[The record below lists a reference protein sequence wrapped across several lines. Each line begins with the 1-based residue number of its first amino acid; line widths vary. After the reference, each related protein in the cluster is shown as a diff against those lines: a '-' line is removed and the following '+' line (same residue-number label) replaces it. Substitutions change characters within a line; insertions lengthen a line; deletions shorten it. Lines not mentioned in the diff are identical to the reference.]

1 MLDRNKFEI
10 EREQFLKAFCEKI
23 TFILGLEMNAKFN
36 EARFYRFTDIAF
48 ELANFGT
55 MDNFL
60 GFDEFDLVAFVETM
74 ETMLPTVANNMNIE
88 EEYPTLT
95 TAVSCLGLY
104 SSLYIVEDEDVANYC
119 EISHEAVAAVLGV
132 KVSTLKNMVSLKSLA
147 AMNNQELRQYLESQE
162 RFKPFKQYDS
172 VSLDAPL
179 DLSNVTTCNA
189 LIYAIEQRAI
199 KYNVVDALETVYSE
213 AGVNA
218 DSDSNIK
225 FIALFSLYG
234 DTARKIGSFL
244 GKLNLDLPSLNVA
257 VENVAHEMTSALA
270 NSFSLLNHI
279 RPPEK
284 SGEHATQEA
293 TNNPYVFQRPNIP
306 FTADNLGDYLK
317 VEHDFS
323 THPDDKSKNKK
334 LFAVKKG
341 NLSLAIERTKTPS
354 IWITHNMAKRL
365 NSSDF
370 EITWYESSEDGVG
383 RHSGLHTYK
392 EFHTAAIA
400 KVKVKSFDHAERLI
414 SQLL

>member
-10 EREQFLKAFCEKI
+10 EREQFLEAFCEKI
-23 TFILGLEMNAKFN
+23 TSTLGLEMDAKFN
-36 EARFYRFTDIAF
+36 ETRFYRFTDIAF

-88 EEYPTLT
+88 QEYPTLT

-104 SSLYIVEDEDVANYC
+104 SSLYIVEDEDVASYC
-119 EISHEAVAAVLGV
+119 EITHEAIAAVLGV

-147 AMNNQELRQYLESQE
+147 AMNNHELRQYLESQE

-179 DLSNVTTCNA
+179 DLSNVRTCSA

-199 KYNVVDALETVYSE
+199 KYNVVDALDTVYSKT
-213 AGVNA
+213 GVNA

-234 DTARKIGSFL
+234 DIARKIGSFL
-244 GKLNLDLPSLNVA
+244 GKLNVDLPSLNVA

-270 NSFSLLNHI
+270 NSCSLSNYI
-279 RPPEK
+279 RPPEE
-284 SGEHATQEA
+284 SEEHDTREA
-293 TNNPYVFQRPNIP
+293 TTPYVFQRPNTP
-306 FTADNLGDYLK
+306 FTSDNLGDYLK
-317 VEHDFS
+317 VEYDFS
-323 THPDDKSKNKK
+323 THPDDRSKNKK

-341 NLSLAIERTKTPS
+341 ILSIAIERTKTPS
-354 IWITHNMAKRL
+354 IWLTHNMAKRL
-365 NSSDF
+365 DSSNF
-370 EITWYESSEDGVG
+370 EVTWYESSEDGVG

>member
-10 EREQFLKAFCEKI
+10 ERGQFLEAFCEKI
-23 TFILGLEMNAKFN
+23 MSILGLEMNTKFN
-36 EARFYRFTDIAF
+36 ETRFYRFTDIAF

-74 ETMLPTVANNMNIE
+74 ESMLPTVANNMNVE

-147 AMNNQELRQYLESQE
+147 AMNNHELRQYLESQE

-172 VSLDAPL
+172 VSLDAQL
-179 DLSNVTTCNA
+179 DLSSVTTCNA

-199 KYNVVDALETVYSE
+199 KYNIVDALETVYSE

-270 NSFSLLNHI
+270 NSSSLLNYI
-279 RPPEK
+279 RPPEQ
-284 SGEHATQEA
+284 SGEHATQEV

-323 THPDDKSKNKK
+323 THPDDRSKNKK

-370 EITWYESSEDGVG
+370 EITWYETSEDGAG